1 MKLYTKR
8 VSEEWSEQIEQAKKE
23 IHRLALKQRESDDQM
38 SLEKT
43 RGMDLQK
50 RLDEKSEEIRNLKIE
65 VEQQSGAHGSQV
77 ENLRD
82 TLQNQRSHFK
92 QMVSLLK

>member
-1 MKLYTKR
+1 
-8 VSEEWSEQIEQAKKE
+8 
-23 IHRLALKQRESDDQM
+23 M

-43 RGMDLQK
+43 RGVDLQK

-65 VEQQSGAHGSQV
+65 IEQNQDDNRSQV

-82 TLQNQRSHFK
+82 AL
-92 QMVSLLK
+92 